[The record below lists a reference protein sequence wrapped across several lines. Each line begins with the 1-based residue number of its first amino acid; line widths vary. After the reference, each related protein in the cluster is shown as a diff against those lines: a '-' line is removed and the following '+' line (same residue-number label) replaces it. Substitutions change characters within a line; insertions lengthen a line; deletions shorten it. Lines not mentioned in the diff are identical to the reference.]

1 MRGPILACSA
11 LAVAALIITSG
22 CSKSS
27 DPDLPTLAGDG
38 PVSVFESENSQ
49 IQPVLEVALKPWK
62 GDLDGMVERRFVRA
76 LVTPNRT
83 QYFLDGAEQKGTTF
97 ELLKEL
103 EKEINKK
110 LGNKSVQ
117 FHVLIIPTT
126 RDRILPDLMEGRG
139 DIAATNLTITA
150 ERQKIVDFAE
160 PLIAVDEIIVT
171 GPGVAELTSLEDLAG
186 KKIHVRR
193 SSSYWQSLEALNQ
206 ELKAKGLKKVR
217 LEAAEELL
225 ETEDILEMVNAGL
238 IDITVA
244 DSYLAQFWSQIFEDL
259 TLHPDLAIRQGGQV
273 AWAFRQNSPQL
284 AATLNRFMKS
294 RKKGTLLGNILFKRY
309 YESTD
314 WVQNPSGREEMQR
327 FEEAVGLF
335 QQYGDEYGFDYLLVA
350 AQAYQESRID
360 QSVRSRAGAI
370 GVMQLLKTTASDPNV
385 NITEIEVLEHNI
397 HAGVKYLR
405 FLSDRYFAEEGID
418 TLNRGLFAVAAYNA
432 GPSRISSLRQKAA
445 QKGLDPNRWFGNVE
459 VVAGREIGRETV
471 QYVSN
476 IFKYYLAYSL
486 IVDQE
491 IRKAKAKN

>member
-1 MRGPILACSA
+1 MRAPILASSA
-11 LAVAALIITSG
+11 LVVTALLITTG
-22 CSKSS
+22 CSRSS
-27 DPDLPTLAGDG
+27 DTELPTLAGDG
-38 PVSVFESENSQ
+38 PVSVFDSENSQ
-49 IQPVLEVALKPWK
+49 IQVVLEAALKPWK
-62 GDLDGMVERRFVRA
+62 GDLDGMIERRYVRA

-83 QYFLDGAEQKGTTF
+83 QYFLDGAEQKGTAF
-97 ELLKEL
+97 ELLKQL
-103 EKEINKK
+103 EEEINKK
-110 LGNKSVQ
+110 LGNKSIQV
-117 FHVLIIPTT
+117 HVLIVPTT
-126 RDRILPDLMEGRG
+126 RDRLLPDLLEGRG
-139 DIAATNLTITA
+139 DIAASNLTITP
-150 ERQKIVDFAE
+150 ERQESVDFAE

-171 GPGVAELTSLEDLAG
+171 APGVSELTSLEDLAG

-206 ELKAKGLKKVR
+206 ELDAKGLKKIR
-217 LEAAEELL
+217 LEAANELL

-244 DSYLAQFWSQIFEDL
+244 DSYLAQFWTQVFEGL
-259 TLHPDLAIRQGGQV
+259 TLHPDLAIRQGGQI

-284 AATLNRFMKS
+284 EATLNRFMKS
-294 RKKGTLLGNILFKRY
+294 RKKGTLLGNILINRY
-309 YESTD
+309 FGTTD
-314 WVQNPSGREEMQR
+314 WVQNPAGREEMQR
-327 FEEAVGLF
+327 FEEAVDLF

-370 GVMQLLKTTASDPNV
+370 GVMQLLKSTASDPNV
-385 NITEIEVLEHNI
+385 NIPEIEVLEHNI

-459 VVAGREIGRETV
+459 VVAAREIGRETV

-491 IRKAKAKN
+491 IRKAKAKS